1 MIDRMYSGIQHM
13 CNAAKIAVVMTAAV
27 VVMAAC
33 SDSVALEDRLSDAP
47 KAPEAVM
54 TSGEP
59 TIISIRP
66 DPDGNLM
73 EIDGDGYVNCV
84 VSPKVYAN
92 ERLSSAAG
100 CESFGSFSDPSLTDY
115 GSL

>member
-1 MIDRMYSGIQHM
+1 
-13 CNAAKIAVVMTAAV
+13 
-27 VVMAAC
+27 
-33 SDSVALEDRLSDAP
+33 
-47 KAPEAVM
+47 
-54 TSGEP
+54 
-59 TIISIRP
+59 
-66 DPDGNLM
+66 M